1 MAQNIFSAMELDAI
15 GEMMNISLGSSAT
28 AVSNLLDHR
37 VDITTPKVTV
47 VPISEFTLGE
57 LEPAIGVEIKY
68 VSGLEGSN
76 IMLLKRSDV
85 KAIVELLMGTEIP
98 EEEFELNELT
108 ISAVCE
114 LMNQMMGAAST
125 ALSDFLGR
133 PVNIS
138 TPQSFSLDDLEE
150 IKRERFH
157 SETGMLVAVHFM
169 GLVAGAAHTGLQDN
183 LSGLVLEMLK
193 TFLFAAGPL
202 LATTAVVAVAATFFQ
217 TKLLVSGE
225 ALKPKFSRIN
235 PLQGIKRLFSLRSVI
250 EALKGI
256 LKITVLLFLIYQF
269 LVGIVDTFTKYL
281 HTDLAVACAHLVDE
295 GFQMVMQ
302 IAIAFVVLAGAD
314 VFYQWWDYERQL
326 RMSKQEIK
334 EEYKQM
340 EGDPQ
345 VKGKIKEVQR
355 RMAQSRMMQQVPKA
369 DVVIRN
375 PTHFAVALRYRPETD
390 GAPIVLAKGQDELAG
405 RIVRKAEEHHI
416 AIIENVPLA
425 RALYATAELN
435 REIPPELYNAV
446 AEVLV
451 YLYRMDEKLK

>member
-1 MAQNIFSAMELDAI
+1 MADSSKTEKATPKKRRDERKKGNVFFSND
-15 GEMMNISLGSSAT
+15 
-28 AVSNLLDHR
+28 AVS
-37 VDITTPKVTV
+37 
-47 VPISEFTLGE
+47 
-57 LEPAIGVEIKY
+57 
-68 VSGLEGSN
+68 
-76 IMLLKRSDV
+76 
-85 KAIVELLMGTEIP
+85 
-98 EEEFELNELT
+98 
-108 ISAVCE
+108 
-114 LMNQMMGAAST
+114 
-125 ALSDFLGR
+125 
-133 PVNIS
+133 
-138 TPQSFSLDDLEE
+138 
-150 IKRERFH
+150 
-157 SETGMLVAVHFM
+157 VAVLLASFFVLKLTATPMVEQIYRFLQYAM

-193 TFLFAAGPL
+193 TFLLAAGPL

-375 PTHFAVALRYRPETD
+375 PTHFAVALRYHPETA

>member
-1 MAQNIFSAMELDAI
+1 MADSSKTEKATPKKRRDERKKGNVFFSND
-15 GEMMNISLGSSAT
+15 
-28 AVSNLLDHR
+28 AVS
-37 VDITTPKVTV
+37 
-47 VPISEFTLGE
+47 
-57 LEPAIGVEIKY
+57 
-68 VSGLEGSN
+68 
-76 IMLLKRSDV
+76 
-85 KAIVELLMGTEIP
+85 
-98 EEEFELNELT
+98 
-108 ISAVCE
+108 
-114 LMNQMMGAAST
+114 
-125 ALSDFLGR
+125 
-133 PVNIS
+133 
-138 TPQSFSLDDLEE
+138 
-150 IKRERFH
+150 
-157 SETGMLVAVHFM
+157 VAVLLASFFVLKLTATPMVEQIYRFLQYAM

-202 LATTAVVAVAATFFQ
+202 LATTSVVAVAATFFQ

-375 PTHFAVALRYRPETD
+375 PTHFAVALRYHPETD